1 MNRVAAVVL
10 AIVGLAIGILGV
22 GVLREATLSTHDA
35 IRPGSQVELLIE
47 GDVNQN
53 ERTQTLAEMVEAQVL
68 VCRLEVKS
76 DLVGEIEERDD
87 GSFRALLAPG
97 LDETDRRQFR
107 GCLEDWVIDG
117 VRLDV
122 IALNTLPS

>member
-1 MNRVAAVVL
+1 MKRLGAVVL
-10 AIVGLAIGILGV
+10 AFVGLAIGILGV

-53 ERTQTLAEMVEAQVL
+53 ERTQTLGEMVEAQIL

-76 DLVGEIEERDD
+76 DLVGDIDERDD

-122 IALNTLPS
+122 IELNTIPN

>member
-1 MNRVAAVVL
+1 VNRVAAVVL